1 MEGKKAQEMKGMARC
16 VRITEGELPGLCD
29 RFEVQRR
36 ERQSYF
42 EVSRLRIRSLL
53 MSLIE
58 TKDVLE
64 VEYF

>member
-1 MEGKKAQEMKGMARC
+1 MARC
-16 VRITEGELPGLCD
+16 VRITEGELMGLCD

-53 MSLIE
+53 MSLTE
-58 TKDVLE
+58 TKDVLG
-64 VEYF
+64 VEHF

>member
-1 MEGKKAQEMKGMARC
+1 MAKC
-16 VRITEGELPGLCD
+16 VRITEGELTGLCD

-36 ERQSYF
+36 ERQTCF

-58 TKDVLE
+58 TKNVLD